1 MCDLYNK
8 KGIIYSNSFKYTT
21 KNIPKSFSEFV
32 NSESNKQTEL
42 YIKNPFNE
50 IINIKPLWPNHSIH
64 ENLSSYAKSLLPNEE
79 YNLKKKNSKICK
91 FRGTDT
97 SFYMYANTDY
107 PNMSV
112 SSDGYCLTS
121 GYNLS

>member
-1 MCDLYNK
+1 MCDQYNNNA
-8 KGIIYSNSFKYTT
+8 IVYSNSFKYTP
-21 KNIPKSFSEFV
+21 KNIPNLFSEFV
-32 NSESNKQTEL
+32 NSERKKQTEL
-42 YIKNPFNE
+42 YIKDPFKDR
-50 IINIKPLWPNHSIH
+50 IDVKPLWPNHSIH
-64 ENLSSYAKSLLPNEE
+64 QYPSNYVKNLLPNDA
-79 YNLKKKNSKICK
+79 YNLKSNKICK

-97 SFYMYANTDY
+97 SFYIFANTDY